1 MNKHKTEDYKMSAV
15 KFFFIYNDLLLV
27 NLDLFENTNP
37 LILMLH
43 LYYLLVLD
51 IFFYI

>member
-37 LILMLH
+37 LILLH